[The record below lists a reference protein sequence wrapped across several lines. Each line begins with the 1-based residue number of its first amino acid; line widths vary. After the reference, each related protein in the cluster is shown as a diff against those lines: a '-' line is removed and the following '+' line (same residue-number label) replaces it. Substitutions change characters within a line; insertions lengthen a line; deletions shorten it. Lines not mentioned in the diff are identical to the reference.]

1 MSAPG
6 IAKRIASVTT
16 FHRNDKILT
25 QQNLLARD
33 KTKTLHKTQ
42 FSKIKTHLKLSS
54 KSVGQG
60 RGGMEGTMRLSKKT
74 IPTWKSFV
82 KNSMIRFC
90 VHDTLYDTLENYKG
104 NLKFMRNK
112 KQYLM
117 KNEIYLLFF

>member
-1 MSAPG
+1 
-6 IAKRIASVTT
+6 
-16 FHRNDKILT
+16 
-25 QQNLLARD
+25 
-33 KTKTLHKTQ
+33 
-42 FSKIKTHLKLSS
+42 
-54 KSVGQG
+54 
-60 RGGMEGTMRLSKKT
+60 MRLSKKT